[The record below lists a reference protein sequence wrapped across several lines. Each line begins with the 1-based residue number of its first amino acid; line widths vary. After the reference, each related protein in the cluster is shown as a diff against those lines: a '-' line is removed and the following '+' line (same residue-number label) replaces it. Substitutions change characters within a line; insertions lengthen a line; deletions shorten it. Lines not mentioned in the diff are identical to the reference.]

1 MKRKMTR
8 FLAIV
13 LTGIMMISVLPTIN
27 VRAENTVN
35 VLEETIGGVENN
47 TSESEEIKQEITE
60 ESSAELNYIYLNK
73 NYLEEQETQDI
84 MVSWGDGTQEIEHM
98 VLKLSNES
106 GEIISLEG
114 TKYEAETVLFSNVFE
129 KGIYEIV
136 GLEVTTDTTK
146 EVTME
151 DYGICAFFGVGE
163 KYSGEKSEYM
173 EMESIDEYV
182 DAEVEFAVASLDQNN
197 MDANAEKIAETL
209 AIVDTSAVAT
219 MSLEDEQGI
228 AAISDREE
236 NLVIVLDPGHDSGHA
251 GTRGNGVFEEVATLK
266 IAQYCRE
273 ELEQYAGVTV
283 YLTREGAS
291 CPFPETV
298 GVDGGNVL
306 DIKKRVNWAKSMGA
320 DVFVSI
326 HLNSWDT
333 STVHGAE
340 VYYPSQS
347 TEGKSLAQ
355 KIQNELVNLGLYN
368 RGIKTNDAYAVIS
381 SSEEA
386 GFPGLIVEHAF
397 VSNSSDATNYLKTED
412 GLKKLGIADATGIAT
427 YYGLEI
433 GELPEH
439 YEGWIQT
446 DDGWMWESDG
456 QYYKNRWLNIEN
468 EWYWMD
474 ANGYRVTGQKKIGDY
489 YYYFDSE
496 GRMLT
501 GLQKID
507 GKTYYFHSAGRML
520 TGWQT
525 INGKTYYFAADGAMV
540 TGIVT
545 IDGKKHQFGNDGV
558 YQGEVQTRGWNLIDG
573 TYYYVKADGSNAVGW
588 ELIGGYYYYFDKEG
602 RMLTGWQEIGGYKY
616 YFHSAGRML
625 TGWQKIDGKT
635 YYFHSAGRMLTGW
648 QKIDGEWNYFES
660 NGQFKQSG
668 VTNILGKSQKTKEQ
682 MIALYN
688 QSGYT
693 YPTEALEKGGAK
705 TIEEFVQIYIE
716 EASIEGIRADV
727 AFAQAMLETKY
738 LQFGGDVKI
747 EQFNFAGLGATGNG
761 VPGNSFDNVRIGI
774 RAQIQHLKAYASS
787 EPLKQECVDDRYV
800 YVTKESAPYVEW
812 LGIQENPDGKGWAV
826 SKNYGFSVIELLN
839 KM

>member
-1 MKRKMTR
+1 
-8 FLAIV
+8 
-13 LTGIMMISVLPTIN
+13 
-27 VRAENTVN
+27 
-35 VLEETIGGVENN
+35 
-47 TSESEEIKQEITE
+47 
-60 ESSAELNYIYLNK
+60 
-73 NYLEEQETQDI
+73 
-84 MVSWGDGTQEIEHM
+84 
-98 VLKLSNES
+98 
-106 GEIISLEG
+106 
-114 TKYEAETVLFSNVFE
+114 
-129 KGIYEIV
+129 
-136 GLEVTTDTTK
+136 
-146 EVTME
+146 
-151 DYGICAFFGVGE
+151 
-163 KYSGEKSEYM
+163 
-173 EMESIDEYV
+173 
-182 DAEVEFAVASLDQNN
+182 
-197 MDANAEKIAETL
+197 
-209 AIVDTSAVAT
+209 
-219 MSLEDEQGI
+219 
-228 AAISDREE
+228 
-236 NLVIVLDPGHDSGHA
+236 
-251 GTRGNGVFEEVATLK
+251 
-266 IAQYCRE
+266 
-273 ELEQYAGVTV
+273 
-283 YLTREGAS
+283 
-291 CPFPETV
+291 
-298 GVDGGNVL
+298 
-306 DIKKRVNWAKSMGA
+306 
-320 DVFVSI
+320 
-326 HLNSWDT
+326 
-333 STVHGAE
+333 
-340 VYYPSQS
+340 
-347 TEGKSLAQ
+347 
-355 KIQNELVNLGLYN
+355 
-368 RGIKTNDAYAVIS
+368 
-381 SSEEA
+381 
-386 GFPGLIVEHAF
+386 
-397 VSNSSDATNYLKTED
+397 
-412 GLKKLGIADATGIAT
+412 
-427 YYGLEI
+427 
-433 GELPEH
+433 
-439 YEGWIQT
+439 
-446 DDGWMWESDG
+446 
-456 QYYKNRWLNIEN
+456 
-468 EWYWMD
+468 
-474 ANGYRVTGQKKIGDY
+474 
-489 YYYFDSE
+489 
-496 GRMLT
+496 MLT

>member
-13 LTGIMMISVLPTIN
+13 LTGIMMTSVLPTIN

-136 GLEVTTDTTK
+136 GLEVTMDTTK

-635 YYFHSAGRMLTGW
+635 YYFHSGGRMLTGW